1 MTTQKLDTP
10 KINLD
15 ALVAMQ
21 KANID
26 AFVEART
33 VLMGATQAIA
43 KLQYGWYAQ
52 SLKHIETLAKG
63 DVAKDKPE
71 DFFAEVKA
79 VTERAMAVG
88 KEQTDLGFKAQQR
101 VAEIVTKR
109 VQKTIEDAKTIAA

>member
-1 MTTQKLDTP
+1 MNAQKLDTP

-26 AFVEART
+26 ALVEARN

-43 KLQYGWYAQ
+43 KLQLGWYEQ
-52 SLKHIETLAKG
+52 SLKHMQTLAKG
-63 DVAKDKPE
+63 DAAKNKPE

-88 KEQTDLGFKAQQR
+88 KEQTDLGFKAQQQ

-109 VQKTIEDAKTIAA
+109 VQKTLENAKTVAA